1 MTPSVAHLPLSGVM
15 AGFRRFSVPEYQHLC
30 ELGILTENDDL
41 ELLEGYLVHKM
52 ARNPP
57 HDGTLQRLIRHL
69 SRMMPADLEIRN
81 QMAVTLRDSAPEP
94 DLAVVRLE
102 PNDYMQRHP
111 GPDDILMVA
120 EVSDSSLDGD
130 REDKC
135 RIYARA
141 GIPTYW
147 IVNLVGRQIEVY
159 TSPVGDPTPAYRD
172 RVDRRLGDAVE
183 LVLEGRHVGT
193 LAVSAV
199 LG

>member
-1 MTPSVAHLPLSGVM
+1 MTPSVAHLPLSGVK

-30 ELGILTENDDL
+30 ELGILDENDNL

-57 HDGTLQRLIRHL
+57 HDATLQRLIRHL
-69 SRMMPADLEIRN
+69 SRMMPEDLEIRN
-81 QMAVTLRDSAPEP
+81 QMAVTLSDSAPGP
-94 DLAVVRLE
+94 DLAVVRIDPDE
-102 PNDYMQRHP
+102 YEKRHP

-120 EVSDSSLDGD
+120 EVADSSLDGD

-147 IVNLVGRQIEVY
+147 IVNLVDRQIEVY
-159 TSPVGDPTPAYRD
+159 TSPIGDPTPAYRD
-172 RVDRRLGDAVE
+172 RVDRHLGDDVD
-183 LVLEGRHVGT
+183 VTLEGRGVGS
-193 LAVSAV
+193 LVVSAV
-199 LG
+199 LR